1 MAKLEPILSPSILEE
16 ISRVIGDTNDGYTG
30 SEISYNLELNKIPE
44 YETVYK
50 QSKWKKLYNSFVDYQ
65 NKKQCSNDILIFI
78 KRYFSPN
85 RFVNNL
91 GKFNEQRE
99 QVNLQLR
106 FCGYE
111 ITERGTIIKINNATT
126 INEAQSRA
134 ESLKQK
140 LKNQNS
146 HPSVIYYAKSE
157 LLVNDYFHAVLEAVK
172 GLYQKI
178 RDLSGCDLD
187 GTRLIQRV
195 FNSDPSIII
204 NNNISQSE
212 KDEQKGFSEILQGLN
227 SMVRNPQ
234 SHIERV
240 DANFSEQEAIEIFAL
255 ISYCHR
261 KLDKCD
267 VIKRLS

>member
-1 MAKLEPILSPSILEE
+1 MAQLEPILSPSILER
-16 ISRVIGDTNDGYTG
+16 ISRIIGHTNDGYTG
-30 SEISYNLELNKIPE
+30 NEISYNLKLNKIPE
-44 YETVYK
+44 YETLYK
-50 QSKWKKLYNSFVDYQ
+50 QSKWQKLYNSFVAYQ
-65 NKKQCSNDILIFI
+65 NKNQCSNDILMFI

-111 ITERGTIIKINNATT
+111 ITKRGTIIKVNSATT

-140 LKNQNS
+140 LKNQNA
-146 HPSVIYYAKSE
+146 HFSVIYYAKSE
-157 LLVNDYFHAVLEAVK
+157 LLVNNYFHAVLEAVK
-172 GLYQKI
+172 GLYQRI

-187 GTRLIQRV
+187 GTKLIQKV
-195 FNSDPSIII
+195 FYSEPSIII
-204 NNNISQSE
+204 NNHITQSE
-212 KDEQKGFSEILQGLN
+212 KDEHRGFSDILQGLN

-234 SHIERV
+234 SHIARV
-240 DANFSEQEAIEIFAL
+240 DANFSEQDAIEIFAL

-261 KLDKCD
+261 KLDNCN